1 MSLFD
6 AYAEKIGTFAIAL
19 TRHNVR
25 WDVINNSG
33 NMERQI
39 YRRPS
44 LLFNMANH
52 IEALNGNTE
61 SPGELFKDT
70 IKARFERQVGNFYGD
85 FARF

>member
-61 SPGELFKDT
+61 PPGELFKDT
-70 IKARFERQVGNFYGD
+70 IKAR
-85 FARF
+85 